1 MTVIGIIWLSVL
13 TLVSGV
19 AVRGLLQNA
28 AAREGGSKG
37 GSTAVLWFLLALAFL
52 LTTLPSGIDP
62 FRAAGLHL
70 GAAALIGFI
79 LHVLTR
85 GSADRAACTTP
96 ASAVSRPAL

>member
-1 MTVIGIIWLSVL
+1 MKIFGSIWLSVL

-62 FRAAGLHL
+62 FRAVGVHR
-70 GAAALIGFI
+70 GATALIGFI

-85 GSADRAACTTP
+85 GCAGRAA
-96 ASAVSRPAL
+96 

>member
-28 AAREGGSKG
+28 VAREGESKG

-52 LTTLPSGIDP
+52 LTNLPSGIDP
-62 FRAAGLHL
+62 FRAVGLHL
-70 GAAALIGFI
+70 GVAALIGFV
-79 LHVLTR
+79 LDVLTR
-85 GSADRAACTTP
+85 GSAGRAA
-96 ASAVSRPAL
+96 